1 MLTADEAITIDG
13 LRALFR
19 SVGEDPEREG
29 LSQTP
34 GRFLR
39 AFQEM
44 CSGYNTN
51 LELSTF
57 TNYEGLDEIILS
69 KNIDFYS
76 LCEHHLLPFYGVAH
90 VAYIPNEKIIG
101 LSKLSRIVDMYSKR
115 LQIQERLCHQI
126 AYFVYEQLRPAGSAC
141 IIEAKHMCMACRG
154 VKKQNSTMVTSS
166 LEGVF
171 MERAAKQEL
180 MQLIRS

>member
-1 MLTADEAITIDG
+1 MLTADEAIAMDG

-19 SVGEDPEREG
+19 SVGEDPGREG

-51 LELSTF
+51 LELTSF
-57 TNYEGLDEIILS
+57 TNEEELDEIILS

-126 AYFVYEQLRPAGSAC
+126 AWFVYQHVKPACSGY
-141 IIEAKHMCMACRG
+141 
-154 VKKQNSTMVTSS
+154 NSQSKNM
-166 LEGVF
+166 
-171 MERAAKQEL
+171 
-180 MQLIRS
+180 